1 MSRTLGSF
9 NQRQLDRHPSDHQVR
24 SSGVSNSKP
33 KARGGYMLGLY
44 TEKYPVQHRHDNAE
58 KFFYGR
64 QPKER
69 RMAGDILNLDLTQSP
84 GTPASLP
91 LPKMGSAE
99 LRTPELP
106 Q

>member
-1 MSRTLGSF
+1 MI
-9 NQRQLDRHPSDHQVR
+9 
-24 SSGVSNSKP
+24 KP
-33 KARGGYMLGLY
+33 KARLGYMYGINLHEEPREVAL
-44 TEKYPVQHRHDNAE
+44 PSNAE

-64 QPKER
+64 QPRER

-84 GTPASLP
+84 GTPATLP
-91 LPKMGSAE
+91 LPKMGGAE